1 MIHIAD
7 HRPDPTW
14 STRLC
19 MWGNRAHRYLASPLT
34 FAVAGVGGAAGLIL
48 SILAGTA
55 LTWAVVATVAALTV
69 FGVLLGRGK
78 IRSIRPHQWGVLL
91 LGVFFNQVFLVAP
104 AMYFIVAIAVVVAAL
119 PPILHGL
126 GVAVLRPLAGN
137 RVTAKETPPM
147 TTNTTHVG
155 AACGARLSW
164 PMTRGRGRV
173 FMLAYAALLFGGAI
187 LAGLVTVA
195 ATSEASLLQVPL
207 MTRLTNVPG
216 QYN

>member
-78 IRSIRPHQWGVLL
+78 IRSIRPHRMWEA
-91 LGVFFNQVFLVAP
+91 FDSFLDD
-104 AMYFIVAIAVVVAAL
+104 
-119 PPILHGL
+119 G
-126 GVAVLRPLAGN
+126 
-137 RVTAKETPPM
+137 
-147 TTNTTHVG
+147 
-155 AACGARLSW
+155 
-164 PMTRGRGRV
+164 
-173 FMLAYAALLFGGAI
+173 
-187 LAGLVTVA
+187 
-195 ATSEASLLQVPL
+195 
-207 MTRLTNVPG
+207 
-216 QYN
+216 